1 MPWPMV
7 HLTVA
12 HLVQQGRPSP
22 SFVLGNIAPNA
33 VLTRR
38 NMNDQMKWNTHLC
51 KVEGILPRVREIQ
64 QFHVSHTNIHLGEDY
79 RQFLMGYAAHI
90 YVDLRWAETVYKG
103 MENLAQSIFLYR
115 WHMQFRSFQSLYNRD
130 VTQLEYILMD
140 THPETKQLLELLES
154 APAAAM
160 GELVSPQEVDDY
172 RYTILRKL
180 EEPIKPRSLRL
191 MDIERVERFI
201 QETAEELRFLLPSW
215 SASSSSPDSIEEAYS
230 NNPYNG

>member
-33 VLTRR
+33 VLTR
-38 NMNDQMKWNTHLC
+38 NNVNDQMKWASHLC
-51 KVEGILPRVREIQ
+51 AVEGVLPRVREIQ
-64 QFHVSHTNIHLGEDY
+64 QFHVSHTKVHLGEEY
-79 RQFLMGYAAHI
+79 RQFLLGYAAHL

-103 MENLAQSIFLYR
+103 MENLVERIFLYR
-115 WHMQFRSFQSLYNRD
+115 WYTQFRSFQSLYNRD

-140 THPETKQLLELLES
+140 THPETKQLLEALES

-160 GELVSPQEVDDY
+160 GELVSVEEVDDY
-172 RYTILRKL
+172 RYATLRRL

-191 MDIERVERFI
+191 MDVERVERFI
-201 QETAEELRFLLPSW
+201 EETADELSFLLPSW
-215 SASSSSPDSIEEAYS
+215 AAASPVPFPLEEVYS
-230 NNPYNG
+230 ES